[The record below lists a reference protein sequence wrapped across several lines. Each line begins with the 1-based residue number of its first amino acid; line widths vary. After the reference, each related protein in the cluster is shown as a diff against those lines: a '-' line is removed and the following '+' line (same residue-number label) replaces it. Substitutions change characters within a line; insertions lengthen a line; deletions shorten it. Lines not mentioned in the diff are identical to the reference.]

1 MRRVSRVTLCGKHA
15 HSRTNDWPKTMG
27 GFRLHRSLCL
37 VCGEGNRRNCNTM
50 HLVRVLWVG
59 QEIPTVS
66 SNFFWKEMDFPLLRG
81 TPTPKEQLQASV
93 WAC

>member
-1 MRRVSRVTLCGKHA
+1 
-15 HSRTNDWPKTMG
+15 MG

-66 SNFFWKEMDFPLLRG
+66 SNFFLERDGLSPIKRDSYSQGATTSIGLGMLISHSYEL
-81 TPTPKEQLQASV
+81 T
-93 WAC
+93 